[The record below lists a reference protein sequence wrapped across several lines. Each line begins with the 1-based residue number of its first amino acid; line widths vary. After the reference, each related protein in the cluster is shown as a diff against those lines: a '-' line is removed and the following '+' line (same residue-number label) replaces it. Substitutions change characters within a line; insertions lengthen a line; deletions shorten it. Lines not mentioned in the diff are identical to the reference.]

1 MPSLGLAILA
11 FFRKGNE
18 PLAKG
23 LSEEGQ
29 CLNNERTPGRGEMFF

>member
-23 LSEEGQ
+23 LSEEGK
-29 CLNNERTPGRGEMFF
+29 CLSNEKIPRRVKSL